1 MASGDSFRDV
11 EYLSAKFTQI
21 NYNLFLR
28 FLRIDLSNFTEI
40 VVNKKLLQLT
50 FMQNKNSNTQIK
62 KEIVNSI
69 VHGFGIIFGIVSIPI
84 LIAFALKGSNIR
96 GVIGAA
102 IYGFCFL
109 QLFTFSTLYH
119 GFQNSQV
126 KRILEI
132 LDHISIYFL
141 IAGTYTPFLLM
152 YLNNSFGISLLS
164 ILWGLTALGIL
175 FKIFFLGKWKKI
187 STLIYI
193 AMGCIMVVGGRTFF
207 EGIPNN
213 ILTMI
218 LIGCALYLIG
228 VVFYLWDKY
237 PYNHAIWHFFV
248 LAAAVCHYVAIL
260 LAVATN

>member
-1 MASGDSFRDV
+1 M
-11 EYLSAKFTQI
+11 QI
-21 NYNLFLR
+21 Q
-28 FLRIDLSNFTEI
+28 D
-40 VVNKKLLQLT
+40 
-50 FMQNKNSNTQIK
+50 SNTQIK
-62 KEIVNSI
+62 KELANSI

-84 LIAFALKGSNIR
+84 LIAFAIKSNNIV
-96 GVIGAA
+96 GIIGTA

-119 GFQNSQV
+119 GFQNVQA
-126 KRILEI
+126 KRIFEI

-152 YLNNSFGISLLS
+152 YLDTPFGVTLLS
-164 ILWGLTALGIL
+164 VLWGLTALGTIFKIL
-175 FKIFFLGKWKKI
+175 FLGRWKIF

-207 EGIPNN
+207 ESIPSN

-228 VVFYLWDKY
+228 VIFYLWDKY
-237 PYNHAIWHFFV
+237 PYNHAVWHFFV
-248 LAAAVCHYVAIL
+248 LAAAICHYVAIL
-260 LAVATN
+260 LAVAVN